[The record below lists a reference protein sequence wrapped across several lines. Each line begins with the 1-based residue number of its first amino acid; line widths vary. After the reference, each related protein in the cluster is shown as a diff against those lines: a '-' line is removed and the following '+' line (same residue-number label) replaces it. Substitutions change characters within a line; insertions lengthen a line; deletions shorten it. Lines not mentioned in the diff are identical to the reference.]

1 MSKFNGIPVEALD
14 FYEDLAADNSKA
26 FWTAHKA
33 VYDTAV
39 TEPMTALVAELE
51 DEFGPAKIF
60 RPYRDVR
67 FSKDKTPYKT
77 AQGAVVHVAPGAGY
91 YVQIDASGLYLGSGF
106 YSATTEQITRLR
118 ETIDDEVRGAELV
131 RILDKLRT
139 AGFTVGGEQLKTRPK
154 GYPADHPRIDLLRHK
169 TLVASLA
176 VGAPAWLHTPAAATE
191 IRTAWRTMGPLMEW
205 LGQIIR

>member
-39 TEPMTALVAELE
+39 KEPMTALVAELE

-131 RILDKLRT
+131 RILDELRT
-139 AGFTVGGEQLKTRPK
+139 AGFTVGGELLKTRPK

-191 IRTAWRTMGPLMEW
+191 IRTAWRTMGPFMEW